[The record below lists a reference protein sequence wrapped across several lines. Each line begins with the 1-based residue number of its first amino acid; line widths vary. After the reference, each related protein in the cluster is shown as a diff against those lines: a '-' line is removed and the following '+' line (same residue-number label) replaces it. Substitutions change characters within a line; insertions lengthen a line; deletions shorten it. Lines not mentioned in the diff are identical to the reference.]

1 MYKMESKKEQYT
13 KTAMKWLETY
23 LKKEYSKD
31 YIIEV
36 LIPKGNLSKINN
48 DLIKKIQNY
57 SLLDFSPD
65 VLGILK
71 AKKNEEVELVLLNR
85 NSSPISVKEIGE
97 MNIYS
102 QIINPKQSFIISLK
116 GLPNEVNSLLLNEDI
131 CSSLLNYHN
140 KNIII
145 LKIDEVGNIDKRGTF
160 PRKYKDNF

>member
-1 MYKMESKKEQYT
+1 MESKKEQYT